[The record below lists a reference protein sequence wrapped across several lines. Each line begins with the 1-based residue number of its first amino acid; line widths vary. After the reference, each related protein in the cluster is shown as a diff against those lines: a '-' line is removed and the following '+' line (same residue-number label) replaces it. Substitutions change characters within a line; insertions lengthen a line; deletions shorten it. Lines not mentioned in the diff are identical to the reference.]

1 MLQEADPEL
10 QEALM
15 NSKMDMFASE
25 YNHLLVTQLDSQR
38 KYFEGLLQKVE
49 DDRLAETA
57 IRQSDLRAVEE
68 LRHLTNTKTNLEARV
83 VSATKNVFLY
93 LSSMQSSRCIRQS

>member
-38 KYFEGLLQKVE
+38 KYFEGLLQKAE
-49 DDRLAETA
+49 DDRLAEA
-57 IRQSDLRAVEE
+57 ANRQFDLRTVEE

-83 VSATKNVFLY
+83 VSAIENAFLY
-93 LSSMQSSRCIRQS
+93 L